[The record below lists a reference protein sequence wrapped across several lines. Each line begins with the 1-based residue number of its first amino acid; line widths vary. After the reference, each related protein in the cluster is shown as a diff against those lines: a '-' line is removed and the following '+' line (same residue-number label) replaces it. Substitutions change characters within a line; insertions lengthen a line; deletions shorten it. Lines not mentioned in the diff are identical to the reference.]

1 MEKKKY
7 IKKSKGQCNPITHLS
22 NVSYTILGDKMKL
35 IIDENIVIFLDKLY
49 LNNIDLKDY
58 NLIEKKLIKLIN
70 KIQNKYLIDL
80 NGYYNVYIYKD
91 ENYGIIIY
99 MQKEELEYIDY
110 FNEQLEFNIEVIED
124 SFLYKID
131 DILRLEKPLLNK
143 FIIYKNKDNLYLK
156 PKEKISNI
164 ELGIILENSEIIYG
178 AQADKIK
185 KKSQIIK

>member
-1 MEKKKY
+1 MR
-7 IKKSKGQCNPITHLS
+7 
-22 NVSYTILGDKMKL
+22 L

-80 NGYYNVYIYKD
+80 NGYYNVNIYKD
-91 ENYGIIIY
+91 ENYGIIID

>member
-1 MEKKKY
+1 
-7 IKKSKGQCNPITHLS
+7 
-22 NVSYTILGDKMKL
+22 MKL

-80 NGYYNVYIYKD
+80 NGYYNVNIYKD
-91 ENYGIIIY
+91 ENYGIIID

>member
-1 MEKKKY
+1 MELIQVGERTYY
-7 IKKSKGQCNPITHLS
+7 IKNPT
-22 NVSYTILGDKMKL
+22 
-35 IIDENIVIFLDKLY
+35 NI
-49 LNNIDLKDY
+49 
-58 NLIEKKLIKLIN
+58 
-70 KIQNKYLIDL
+70 
-80 NGYYNVYIYKD
+80 
-91 ENYGIIIY
+91 GI
-99 MQKEELEYIDY
+99 
-110 FNEQLEFNIEVIED
+110 
-124 SFLYKID
+124 YKID

>member
-1 MEKKKY
+1 
-7 IKKSKGQCNPITHLS
+7 
-22 NVSYTILGDKMKL
+22 MKL

-70 KIQNKYLIDL
+70 KIQTKYLIDL

>member
-1 MEKKKY
+1 
-7 IKKSKGQCNPITHLS
+7 
-22 NVSYTILGDKMKL
+22 
-35 IIDENIVIFLDKLY
+35 
-49 LNNIDLKDY
+49 
-58 NLIEKKLIKLIN
+58 
-70 KIQNKYLIDL
+70 
-80 NGYYNVYIYKD
+80 
-91 ENYGIIIY
+91 

>member
-1 MEKKKY
+1 
-7 IKKSKGQCNPITHLS
+7 
-22 NVSYTILGDKMKL
+22 MKL

-70 KIQNKYLIDL
+70 KIQNKYLINL
-80 NGYYNVYIYKD
+80 KGYYNDYIYKD

-143 FIIYKNKDNLYLK
+143 FIIYKNKDNLHLK

-164 ELGIILENSEIIYG
+164 ELGIILENSEIVYG

>member
-1 MEKKKY
+1 
-7 IKKSKGQCNPITHLS
+7 
-22 NVSYTILGDKMKL
+22 MKL

-143 FIIYKNKDNLYLK
+143 FIIYKNTDNLYLK

>member
-1 MEKKKY
+1 
-7 IKKSKGQCNPITHLS
+7 
-22 NVSYTILGDKMKL
+22 MKL

-91 ENYGIIIY
+91 ENYGIIID

>member
-1 MEKKKY
+1 
-7 IKKSKGQCNPITHLS
+7 
-22 NVSYTILGDKMKL
+22 MKL

-156 PKEKISNI
+156 SKEKISNI

>member
-1 MEKKKY
+1 
-7 IKKSKGQCNPITHLS
+7 
-22 NVSYTILGDKMKL
+22 MKL

>member
-1 MEKKKY
+1 
-7 IKKSKGQCNPITHLS
+7 
-22 NVSYTILGDKMKL
+22 MKL

-110 FNEQLEFNIEVIED
+110 LNEQLEFNIEVIED

>member
-1 MEKKKY
+1 
-7 IKKSKGQCNPITHLS
+7 
-22 NVSYTILGDKMKL
+22 MKL

-124 SFLYKID
+124 SFLYKIY

-185 KKSQIIK
+185 KKGQIIK